1 MKQFILII
9 SLFFHVFTQAQPMK
23 ILLID
28 GFLHVGNGETID
40 HGLIGIKN
48 GIITEIGNSLTTS
61 YKKTDWDT
69 IISLEGQHIYPGFIA
84 ANTTLGLTEI
94 DAVRATRDYNET
106 GEFNPHVRSQ
116 IAFNPESK
124 VVSTVLTNGV
134 LLCQATPRG
143 GIVSGSS
150 SIMTLTGW
158 NWEDATLLADD
169 GIHINWPSS
178 LQGGGWWAEP
188 APKKTN
194 ENYAKQ
200 KREIEDFFQLAE
212 AYSKKEKKSALLD
225 QRLAAMKDCFHG
237 SKRVYFHADEMQQ
250 MLDIISFCT
259 KFNLKYPVI
268 VGGYEAHLLGKRL
281 KDANIPI
288 LLRRIHSL
296 PENEDDPIDQSFKIP
311 FLLKKEGIQFGIQNA
326 GDMEAMNARNLPFQA
341 GTTVGYGLS
350 EEEAIQAISLDVCKI
365 IGIDKQ
371 VGSIEKGKSA
381 TLFASK
387 GNALE
392 MKSNNVTLIL
402 IQGNFAPTTNFQ
414 TDLYKKYERKLG
426 EKNQN

>member
-40 HGLIGIKN
+40 HGLIGIRN

-116 IAFNPESK
+116 VAFNPESK

-158 NWEDATLLADD
+158 NWEDATLLSDD
-169 GIHINWPSS
+169 GIHVNLPSS
-178 LQGGGWWAEP
+178 LLGGGWWEEP
-188 APKKTN
+188 TPKITN
-194 ENYAKQ
+194 E
-200 KREIEDFFQLAE
+200 I
-212 AYSKKEKKSALLD
+212 
-225 QRLAAMKDCFHG
+225 
-237 SKRVYFHADEMQQ
+237 
-250 MLDIISFCT
+250 
-259 KFNLKYPVI
+259 
-268 VGGYEAHLLGKRL
+268 
-281 KDANIPI
+281 
-288 LLRRIHSL
+288 
-296 PENEDDPIDQSFKIP
+296 
-311 FLLKKEGIQFGIQNA
+311 
-326 GDMEAMNARNLPFQA
+326 
-341 GTTVGYGLS
+341 
-350 EEEAIQAISLDVCKI
+350 
-365 IGIDKQ
+365 
-371 VGSIEKGKSA
+371 
-381 TLFASK
+381 
-387 GNALE
+387 
-392 MKSNNVTLIL
+392 
-402 IQGNFAPTTNFQ
+402 
-414 TDLYKKYERKLG
+414 
-426 EKNQN
+426 

>member
-116 IAFNPESK
+116 VAFNPESK

-158 NWEDATLLADD
+158 NWEDATLLSDD
-169 GIHINWPSS
+169 GIHVNWPSS

-188 APKKTN
+188 TPKKTN

-311 FLLKKEGIQFGIQNA
+311 YLLKKEGIQFGIQNA